1 MMVGM
6 LDYRWN
12 HIEPLTDNERSIDL
26 GSLKPLYETW
36 RASKARLQESS
47 PANFKDF
54 SERLIRRLSIETGI
68 LEHLYDLDTGTTEAL
83 VTHGFVEDL
92 VSHSSTDIEPERLI
106 DILRDQ
112 ESAIQLMMD
121 CVAGKREFNTW
132 TIHEL
137 QAILTSHQETT
148 NAVDQFGKRFEI
160 PLLKAKYKERPNNPR
175 RPDGRMHEYCPPEH
189 VASEMDNLL
198 AWFYDY
204 SEEDP
209 VIVATWL
216 HHRFTQIHPYQDGNG
231 RVARALC
238 TFVLLRSELLPLVVD
253 RQMRVGYIKA
263 LETADNGDLEP
274 LASLFAALE
283 RRAIMQALSV
293 DADREIATQQSLT
306 EAVIENLAQ
315 KFGKRRVAQLAEL
328 RTVNDLAMVLR
339 QRAHEIIESTFN
351 QLRVTLAQV
360 AQAAV
365 RVEAGG
371 PDHDNAHWY
380 RFEVVQSANEA
391 RTFAN
396 FTENHYFVKA
406 SIRADDE
413 RLVFVTSFHHTGRE
427 LSGIMEV
434 TAFRQLESYEN
445 SEERERVSQA
455 FSLCSLEPF
464 VFTYQTKEVDIA
476 RSFERWLD
484 AALAVAIQEYG
495 DRV

>member
-6 LDYRWN
+6 LDYQWN

-54 SERLIRRLSIETGI
+54 NERLIRRLSIETGI

-148 NAVDQFGKRFEI
+148 NTVDQFGKRFEI

-263 LETADNGDLEP
+263 LETAE
-274 LASLFAALE
+274 
-283 RRAIMQALSV
+283 
-293 DADREIATQQSLT
+293 T
-306 EAVIENLAQ
+306 ETWSHWHLYSP
-315 KFGKRRVAQLAEL
+315 
-328 RTVNDLAMVLR
+328 
-339 QRAHEIIESTFN
+339 HSS
-351 QLRVTLAQV
+351 
-360 AQAAV
+360 
-365 RVEAGG
+365 AG
-371 PDHDNAHWY
+371 
-380 RFEVVQSANEA
+380 Q
-391 RTFAN
+391 
-396 FTENHYFVKA
+396 
-406 SIRADDE
+406 
-413 RLVFVTSFHHTGRE
+413 
-427 LSGIMEV
+427 
-434 TAFRQLESYEN
+434 
-445 SEERERVSQA
+445 
-455 FSLCSLEPF
+455 
-464 VFTYQTKEVDIA
+464 
-476 RSFERWLD
+476 
-484 AALAVAIQEYG
+484 
-495 DRV
+495 